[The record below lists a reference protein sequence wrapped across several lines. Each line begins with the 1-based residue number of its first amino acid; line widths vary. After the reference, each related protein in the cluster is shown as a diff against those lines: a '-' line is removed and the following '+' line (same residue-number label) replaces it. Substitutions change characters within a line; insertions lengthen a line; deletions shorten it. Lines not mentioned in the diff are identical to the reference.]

1 MRIKGVEIENFRLL
15 RDVAIGLE
23 DRTTLIVGRNNS
35 GKTSIAELFQRL
47 LSEKSPSFRLEDFSL
62 GCHERFFKAFEAF
75 QAEASAPD
83 VVALLPSIKVKI
95 DITYDVSAPDLGP
108 LSDCIVDLD
117 PNCSDARLIFT
128 FGPRPTAP
136 TTLFAD
142 LSVGEDV
149 AVNRITLFRALGSR
163 VTGSYGASLEAVDPN
178 DQTNRKSLEPKTL
191 TALVRGGFIN
201 AQRGLDD
208 NTHRERDV
216 LGKVVEV
223 LFQSALTDPV
233 DAEKRTTAEQLTA
246 AVEQI
251 QRDLQAGFNA
261 KLTSLLPTFDLF
273 GYPGLSDPGLVTET
287 SFDVDKLLN
296 DHTKVRY
303 VGVNGVTLPETYNG
317 LGVRNLVYMLFQ
329 LLRFFREYQAT
340 PTAAG
345 VHLIFIEEP
354 EAHLHPQMQEVF
366 IRQLDQI
373 SSAFVAQLNENR
385 PWPVQFVVTTHS
397 PHMAN
402 EARFEAM
409 RYFLSVLDG
418 EGMRRA
424 VVKDLRK
431 GMSGAPEPDREF
443 LHQYLT
449 LTRCDLFFADKAIL
463 IEGAAERI
471 LLPAMI
477 RKTDSAAAGQPHLGS
492 QYLTVM
498 EVGGAYAHR
507 FFDLLSFLELR
518 TLIITDI
525 DAVKLNDR
533 GKRVAVPVA
542 EGLFTS
548 NGCLKALFGDDVSP
562 EALLAK
568 TAVEKSNG
576 IRRVAFQIPEAEG
589 GPCGRSFE
597 DAFILAN
604 PARFPLGDGDHALA
618 AYALAIDQKKSSFAL
633 EHAIEHTDW
642 NVPEYIAEGL
652 RWLAEGNLAP
662 EEPVPPIAVET
673 VAAAT
678 GVAIN
683 VDEVSDNGSGSGKSG
698 RRRRA
703 HRA

>member
-15 RDVAIGLE
+15 RDVAVGLE
-23 DRTTLIVGRNNS
+23 ERTTLIVGRNNS
-35 GKTSIAELFQRL
+35 GKTSIAELFRRL
-47 LSEKSPSFRLEDFSL
+47 LGEKLPSFRIEDFSL
-62 GCHERFFKAFEAF
+62 GCHECFWIAFEAYRAG
-75 QAEASAPD
+75 QSTPD
-83 VVALLPSIKVKI
+83 VIALLPSIKVMI
-95 DITYDVSAPDLGP
+95 DIAYDVNSPDLGP

-117 PNCSDARLIFT
+117 PNCTDARLILT

-136 TTLFAD
+136 STLFAD
-142 LSVGEDV
+142 IGVGDDDV
-149 AVNRITLFRALGSR
+149 ATNRLNLFRAAGSR
-163 VTGSYGASLEAVDPN
+163 LAGAYMASLEAVDPN
-178 DQTNRKSLEPKTL
+178 DPTNRKSLEPKTL
-191 TALVRGGFIN
+191 TALIRGGFIN

-208 NTHRERDV
+208 DTHRERDV

-223 LFQSALTDPV
+223 LFQSALTDPI
-233 DAEKRTTAEQLTA
+233 DPEKRTTAEQLKA

-251 QRDLQAGFNA
+251 QGDLHAGFNA

-303 VGVNGVTLPETYNG
+303 VGVNGMTLPETYNG
-317 LGVRNLVYMLFQ
+317 LGVRNLVYMLLQ

-340 PTAAG
+340 PTSAG

-366 IRQLDQI
+366 IRQLDHI
-373 SSAFVAQLNENR
+373 ISAFVAQLNENR
-385 PWPVQFVVTTHS
+385 PWPVQFVVSTHS

-402 EARFEAM
+402 EARFESM
-409 RYFLSVLDG
+409 RYFLSVPDG
-418 EGMRRA
+418 DGMRRS

-431 GMSGAPEPDREF
+431 GMGGASQPDREF

-449 LTRCDLFFADKAIL
+449 LTRCDLFFADKAVL
-463 IEGAAERI
+463 IEGTAERI

-477 RKTDSAAAGQPHLGS
+477 RKTDSAAADQPQLGS

-525 DAVKLNDR
+525 DAVKPNNR

-542 EGLFTS
+542 EGAFTS
-548 NGCLKALFGDDVSP
+548 NGCLKAWFGDDVSP
-562 EALLAK
+562 ETLLGKAEPDK
-568 TAVEKSNG
+568 TAG
-576 IRRVAFQIPEAEG
+576 IRRVAFQIPEADG

-604 PARFPLGDGDHALA
+604 PARFPLGDGDQALA
-618 AYALAIDQKKSSFAL
+618 AYALAGDQKKSAFAL

-642 NVPEYIAEGL
+642 NVPRYIAEGL
-652 RWLAEGNLAP
+652 RWLAQGNPAP
-662 EEPVPPIAVET
+662 VEPAPSVAVEI
-673 VAAAT
+673 VADAA
-678 GVAIN
+678 GVAVN
-683 VDEVSDNGSGSGKSG
+683 VAEVGENG
-698 RRRRA
+698 
-703 HRA
+703 

>member
-1 MRIKGVEIENFRLL
+1 MRIKEVQIENFRLL
-15 RDVAIGLE
+15 RDVAVGFE

-35 GKTSIAELFQRL
+35 GKTSIAELFRRL
-47 LSEKSPSFRLEDFSL
+47 LGDKVPSFRIEDFSL
-62 GCHERFFKAFEAF
+62 GCHECFWTAFEASN
-75 QAEASAPD
+75 AGTPAPD
-83 VVALLPSIKVKI
+83 IVELLPSIKITI
-95 DITYDVSAPDLGP
+95 DITYDIDAPDLGP
-108 LSDCIVDLD
+108 LSECIVDLD
-117 PNCSDARLIFT
+117 PDSSDARLVLT
-128 FGPRPTAP
+128 YGPRPTAP
-136 TTLFAD
+136 AALFTD
-142 LSVGEDV
+142 LAVGDDV
-149 AVNRITLFRALGSR
+149 AINRRNLFRALGSR
-163 VTGSYGASLEAVDPN
+163 VQAAYAASLEAVDPN
-178 DQTNRKSLEPKTL
+178 DPTNRKSLEPKTL
-191 TALVRGGFIN
+191 TTLIRGGFIN

-208 NTHRERDV
+208 DTHRERDV

-233 DAEKRTTAEQLTA
+233 DPEKRTTAEQLKE

-251 QRDLQAGFNA
+251 QGDLHAGFNA

-287 SFDVDKLLN
+287 SFDVEKLLN

-303 VGVNGVTLPETYNG
+303 VGVNGMTLPETYNG
-317 LGVRNLVYMLFQ
+317 LGVRNLVYMLLQ

-373 SSAFVAQLNENR
+373 TNAFVAQLNEDR

-409 RYFLSVLDG
+409 RYFLSVPDG
-418 EGMRRA
+418 EGMRRS

-431 GMSGAPEPDREF
+431 GMGGATEPDREF

-449 LTRCDLFFADKAIL
+449 LTRCDLFFADKAVL
-463 IEGAAERI
+463 IEGTAERI

-477 RKTDSAAAGQPHLGS
+477 RKTDSAAAGQPQLGS

-525 DAVKLNDR
+525 DAVKPNDG

-542 EGLFTS
+542 EGVFTS

-562 EALLAK
+562 EALLGK
-568 TAVEKSNG
+568 TAAEKTTG
-576 IRRVAFQIPEAEG
+576 IRRIAFQIPEAQD

-604 PARFPLGDGDHALA
+604 PARFPLGDGDRALA
-618 AYALAIDQKKSSFAL
+618 AYALAGDQKKSTFAL
-633 EHAIEHTDW
+633 EHAIEHIEW
-642 NVPEYIAEGL
+642 NVPRYVAEGL
-652 RWLAEGNLAP
+652 RWLAEGNPAP
-662 EEPVPPIAVET
+662 AEPAPPVAVEI
-673 VAAAT
+673 VADAA
-678 GVAIN
+678 GVAVN
-683 VDEVSDNGSGSGKSG
+683 VAEVGDNG
-698 RRRRA
+698 
-703 HRA
+703 

>member
-1 MRIKGVEIENFRLL
+1 MRIKSVEIENFRLL
-15 RDVAIGLE
+15 REVALGLE

-35 GKTSIAELFQRL
+35 GKTSIAELFRRL
-47 LSEKSPSFRLEDFSL
+47 LGDKVPSFRIEDFSL
-62 GCHERFFKAFEAF
+62 GCHESFWKAFEAF
-75 QAEASAPD
+75 QAGNSVAD
-83 VVALLPSIKVKI
+83 VVALLPFIKVTI

-117 PNCSDARLIFT
+117 PNCSDARLVVT
-128 FGPRPTAP
+128 YGPRPTAP
-136 TTLFAD
+136 AALFGD
-142 LSVGEDV
+142 LTVGEDV
-149 AVNRITLFRALGSR
+149 TANRQTLFRALGSR
-163 VTGSYGASLEAVDPN
+163 VASAYGASLEAVDPN
-178 DQTNRKSLEPKTL
+178 DPTNRKALETKAL
-191 TALVRGGFIN
+191 TALIRGGFIN

-208 NTHRERDV
+208 DTHRERDV

-223 LFQSALTDPV
+223 LFQAALTDPV
-233 DAEKRTTAEQLTA
+233 DPKKRTTAEQLKA
-246 AVEQI
+246 AVEEI
-251 QRDLQAGFNA
+251 QGDLHVGFNA

-303 VGVNGVTLPETYNG
+303 VGVNGMTLPETYNG
-317 LGVRNLVYMLFQ
+317 LGVRNLVYMLLQ

-373 SSAFVAQLNENR
+373 TSAFVAQLNENR

-409 RYFLSVLDG
+409 RYFMSVPDG
-418 EGMRRA
+418 EGTRRS
-424 VVKDLRK
+424 VVKDLRN
-431 GMSGAPEPDREF
+431 GMGGAPEPDREF

-449 LTRCDLFFADKAIL
+449 LTRCDLFFADKAVL
-463 IEGAAERI
+463 IEGTAERI

-477 RKTDSAAAGQPHLGS
+477 RKTDSAADGQPQLGS

-525 DAVKLNDR
+525 DAVRPNDS

-548 NGCLKALFGDDVSP
+548 NGCLKALFGNDVSP
-562 EALLAK
+562 GALLGK
-568 TAVEKSNG
+568 TAAEKTSG
-576 IRRVAFQIPEAEG
+576 IRRVAFQMPEAEG

-604 PARFPLGDGDHALA
+604 PARFPLGDGDLAQA
-618 AYALAIDQKKSSFAL
+618 AYVLAGDQKKSTFAL
-633 EHAIEHTDW
+633 EHAIESTDW
-642 NVPEYIAEGL
+642 NVPGYIAEGL
-652 RWLAEGNLAP
+652 RWLAEGNPAP
-662 EEPVPPIAVET
+662 AESAAPVAVEI
-673 VAAAT
+673 VADAA
-678 GVAIN
+678 GVAVN
-683 VDEVSDNGSGSGKSG
+683 VAGVVDS
-698 RRRRA
+698 A
-703 HRA
+703 

>member
-1 MRIKGVEIENFRLL
+1 MQIKQVEIENFRLL
-15 RDVAIGLE
+15 RNVAVGLE
-23 DRTTLIVGRNNS
+23 NRTTLIVGRNNS
-35 GKTSIAELFQRL
+35 GKTSIAELFRRL
-47 LSEKSPSFRLEDFSL
+47 LGEKSPSFRIEDFSL
-62 GCHERFFKAFEAF
+62 GCYESFWTAFEAF
-75 QAEASAPD
+75 QAGTSLTD
-83 VVALLPSIKVKI
+83 VATFLPTIKVTI
-95 DITYDVSAPDLGP
+95 DITYDVNALDLGP

-128 FGPRPTAP
+128 YGPQPTAP
-136 TTLFAD
+136 AMLFSD
-142 LSVGEDV
+142 LAVGEDV
-149 AVNRITLFRALGSR
+149 AANRSTLFRALGSR
-163 VTGSYGASLEAVDPN
+163 VSGAYTASLEAVDPN
-178 DQTNRKSLEPKTL
+178 DPTNRKSLELKTL

-208 NTHRERDV
+208 DTYRERDV
-216 LGKVVEV
+216 LGKIVEV
-223 LFQSALTDPV
+223 LFQSALADPV
-233 DAEKRTTAEQLTA
+233 DPEKRTTAEQLKA
-246 AVEQI
+246 AVEKI
-251 QRDLQAGFNA
+251 QGDLHRGFNA

-287 SFDVDKLLN
+287 NFDVDKLLK
-296 DHTKVRY
+296 DHTTVRY
-303 VGVNGVTLPETYNG
+303 VGVNGMTLPETYNG
-317 LGVRNLVYMLFQ
+317 LGVRNLVYMLLQ

-340 PTAAG
+340 PTSAG

-373 SSAFVAQLNENR
+373 TNAFVAQLNENR
-385 PWPVQFVVTTHS
+385 PWPVQFVITTHS

-402 EARFEAM
+402 EAHFEAI
-409 RYFLSVLDG
+409 RYFLSLPDG
-418 EGMRRA
+418 EGMHRS

-431 GMSGAPEPDREF
+431 GMGGAPEPDREF

-449 LTRCDLFFADKAIL
+449 LTRCDLFFADKAVL
-463 IEGAAERI
+463 IEGTAERI

-477 RKTDSAAAGQPHLGS
+477 RKTDSAAAGQPQLGS

-507 FFDLLSFLELR
+507 FFDLLSFLKLR

-525 DAVKLNDR
+525 DAVKPNNG
-533 GKRVAVPVA
+533 GKRVAAPVS

-562 EALLAK
+562 EALLGK
-568 TAVEKSNG
+568 TVAEKTTG
-576 IRRVAFQIPEAEG
+576 IRRIAFQVPEAEG

-604 PARFPLGDGDHALA
+604 PERFPLGDSDPALA
-618 AYALAIDQKKSSFAL
+618 AYKLASDQKKSTFAL

-642 NVPEYIAEGL
+642 NVPRYISEGL
-652 RWLAEGNLAP
+652 RWLAEGDPARAEPAP
-662 EEPVPPIAVET
+662 SIAVES
-673 VAAAT
+673 VAAAA
-678 GVAIN
+678 GVAVN
-683 VDEVSDNGSGSGKSG
+683 VAEVGDNG
-698 RRRRA
+698 
-703 HRA
+703 

>member
-15 RDVAIGLE
+15 RDVAVGLE
-23 DRTTLIVGRNNS
+23 ERTTLIVGRNNS
-35 GKTSIAELFQRL
+35 GKTSIAELFRRL
-47 LSEKSPSFRLEDFSL
+47 LGEKSPSFRIEDFSL
-62 GCHERFFKAFEAF
+62 GCHECFWIAFEAF
-75 QAEASAPD
+75 RAGQSAPD
-83 VVALLPSIKVKI
+83 VIALLPSIKVAI
-95 DITYDVSAPDLGP
+95 DIAYDVDSPDLGP

-117 PNCSDARLIFT
+117 PNCTDARLILT
-128 FGPRPTAP
+128 FGPRATAP
-136 TTLFAD
+136 GTLFAD
-142 LSVGEDV
+142 IGVGDDV
-149 AVNRITLFRALGSR
+149 AINRLNLFRALGSR
-163 VTGSYGASLEAVDPN
+163 LAGAYVASLEAVDPN
-178 DQTNRKSLEPKTL
+178 DPTNRKSLEPKTL
-191 TALVRGGFIN
+191 TALIRGGFIN

-208 NTHRERDV
+208 DTHRERDV

-223 LFQSALTDPV
+223 LFQSALTDPI
-233 DAEKRTTAEQLTA
+233 DPEKRTTAEQLKA

-251 QRDLQAGFNA
+251 QGDLHAGFNA

-273 GYPGLSDPGLVTET
+273 GYPGLTDPGLVTET

-303 VGVNGVTLPETYNG
+303 VGVNGMTLPETYNG
-317 LGVRNLVYMLFQ
+317 LGVRNLVYMLLQ
-329 LLRFFREYQAT
+329 LLRFFREYQTT
-340 PTAAG
+340 PTSAG

-373 SSAFVAQLNENR
+373 ISAFVAQLNENR
-385 PWPVQFVVTTHS
+385 PWPVQFVVSTHS

-402 EARFEAM
+402 EAGFESM
-409 RYFLSVLDG
+409 RYFLSVPDG
-418 EGMRRA
+418 DGMRRS

-431 GMSGAPEPDREF
+431 GMGGAPQPDREF

-449 LTRCDLFFADKAIL
+449 LTRCDLFFADKAVL
-463 IEGAAERI
+463 IEGTAERI

-477 RKTDSAAAGQPHLGS
+477 RKTDNAAAGGPQLAS

-525 DAVKLNDR
+525 DAVKPNNS

-542 EGLFTS
+542 EGAFTS
-548 NGCLKALFGDDVSP
+548 NGCLKAWFGDDVSP
-562 EALLAK
+562 ETLLGKAEPDK
-568 TAVEKSNG
+568 TAG
-576 IRRVAFQIPEAEG
+576 IRRVAFQIPEADG

-604 PARFPLGDGDHALA
+604 PARFPLGEDDRALA
-618 AYALAIDQKKSSFAL
+618 AYALARDQKKSTFAL

-642 NVPEYIAEGL
+642 NVPRYIAEGL
-652 RWLAEGNLAP
+652 RWLAQGNPAP
-662 EEPVPPIAVET
+662 VEPAPSVAVEI
-673 VAAAT
+673 VADAA
-678 GVAIN
+678 GVAVN
-683 VDEVSDNGSGSGKSG
+683 VAEVEENG
-698 RRRRA
+698 
-703 HRA
+703 

>member
-1 MRIKGVEIENFRLL
+1 MRIKAVKIENFRLL
-15 RDVAIGLE
+15 RDVAVGLE
-23 DRTTLIVGRNNS
+23 DRTTLIVGQNNS
-35 GKTSIAELFQRL
+35 GKTSIAELFRRL
-47 LSEKSPSFRLEDFSL
+47 LGEKSPSFRLEDFSL
-62 GCHERFFKAFEAF
+62 GCHERFWTAFEAF
-75 QAEASAPD
+75 HAGATASD
-83 VVALLPSIKVKI
+83 IVVLLPSIKVTI
-95 DITYDVSAPDLGP
+95 DFTYDVNAPDLGP
-108 LSDCIVDLD
+108 LSECIVDLD
-117 PNCSDARLIFT
+117 PNCNEARLILT
-128 FGPRPTAP
+128 YGPRPTAP

-142 LSVGEDV
+142 LTVGEDA
-149 AVNRITLFRALGSR
+149 AVNRSTLFRALGSR
-163 VTGSYGASLEAVDPN
+163 VPGAYAASLEAVDPN
-178 DQTNRKSLEPKTL
+178 DPTNRKSLEPKTL

-208 NTHRERDV
+208 DTHRERDV

-233 DAEKRTTAEQLTA
+233 DPERRTTAEQLKA

-251 QRDLQAGFNA
+251 QGDLHAGFNA

-303 VGVNGVTLPETYNG
+303 VGVNGMTLPETYNG
-317 LGVRNLVYMLFQ
+317 LGVRNLVYMLLQ

-373 SSAFVAQLNENR
+373 TSAFVAQLNENR

-409 RYFLSVLDG
+409 RYFLSVPDG
-418 EGMRRA
+418 EGIRRS

-431 GMSGAPEPDREF
+431 GMGGAPEPDREF

-449 LTRCDLFFADKAIL
+449 LTRCDLFFADKAVL
-463 IEGAAERI
+463 IEGTAERI

-477 RKTDSAAAGQPHLGS
+477 RKTDSSAAGQPQLGS

-525 DAVKLNDR
+525 DAVRPNDG
-533 GKRVAVPVA
+533 GKRVAAPVA
-542 EGLFTS
+542 EGVFTS

-568 TAVEKSNG
+568 TTAEKTTS
-576 IRRVAFQIPEAEG
+576 IRRIAFQIPEAPG

-604 PARFPLGDGDHALA
+604 PARFPLGDDDRALA
-618 AYALAIDQKKSSFAL
+618 AYALAGDQKKSTFAL
-633 EHAIEHTDW
+633 EHAIEHTEW
-642 NVPEYIAEGL
+642 NVPQYIAEGL
-652 RWLAEGNLAP
+652 RWLAQGNPASA
-662 EEPVPPIAVET
+662 EPVPPIGVEIAADVAVN
-673 VAAAT
+673 VA
-678 GVAIN
+678 
-683 VDEVSDNGSGSGKSG
+683 EVGDNG
-698 RRRRA
+698 
-703 HRA
+703 

>member
-15 RDVAIGLE
+15 RDVAVGLE
-23 DRTTLIVGRNNS
+23 ERTTLIVGRNNS
-35 GKTSIAELFQRL
+35 GKTSIAELFRRL
-47 LSEKSPSFRLEDFSL
+47 LGEKSPSFRIEDFSL
-62 GCHERFFKAFEAF
+62 GCHECFWIAFEAF
-75 QAEASAPD
+75 RAGQSAPD
-83 VVALLPSIKVKI
+83 VIALLPSIKVAI
-95 DITYDVSAPDLGP
+95 DIAYDVDSPDLGP

-117 PNCSDARLIFT
+117 PNCTDARLILT
-128 FGPRPTAP
+128 FGPRATAP
-136 TTLFAD
+136 GTLFAD
-142 LSVGEDV
+142 IGVGDDV
-149 AVNRITLFRALGSR
+149 AINRLNLFRALGSR
-163 VTGSYGASLEAVDPN
+163 LAGAYVASLEAVDPN
-178 DQTNRKSLEPKTL
+178 DPTNRKSLEPKTL
-191 TALVRGGFIN
+191 TALIRGGFIN

-208 NTHRERDV
+208 DTHRERDV

-223 LFQSALTDPV
+223 LFQSALTDPI
-233 DAEKRTTAEQLTA
+233 DPEKRTTAEQLKA

-251 QRDLQAGFNA
+251 QGDLHAGFNA

-273 GYPGLSDPGLVTET
+273 GYPGLTDPGLVTET

-303 VGVNGVTLPETYNG
+303 VGVNGMTLPETYNG
-317 LGVRNLVYMLFQ
+317 LGVRNLVYMLLQ
-329 LLRFFREYQAT
+329 LLRFFREYQTT
-340 PTAAG
+340 PTSAG

-373 SSAFVAQLNENR
+373 ISAFVAQLNENR
-385 PWPVQFVVTTHS
+385 PWPVQFVVSTHS

-402 EARFEAM
+402 EARFESM
-409 RYFLSVLDG
+409 RYFLSVPDG
-418 EGMRRA
+418 DGMRRS

-431 GMSGAPEPDREF
+431 GMGGAPQPDREF

-449 LTRCDLFFADKAIL
+449 LTRCDLFFADKAVL
-463 IEGAAERI
+463 IEGTAERI

-477 RKTDSAAAGQPHLGS
+477 RKTDNAAAGGPQLAS

-525 DAVKLNDR
+525 DAVKPNNS

-542 EGLFTS
+542 EGAFTS
-548 NGCLKALFGDDVSP
+548 NGCLKAWFGDDVSP
-562 EALLAK
+562 ETLLGKAEPDK
-568 TAVEKSNG
+568 TAG
-576 IRRVAFQIPEAEG
+576 IRRVAFQIPEADG

-604 PARFPLGDGDHALA
+604 PARFPLGEDDRALA
-618 AYALAIDQKKSSFAL
+618 AYALAGDQKKSTFAL

-642 NVPEYIAEGL
+642 NVPRYIAEGL
-652 RWLAEGNLAP
+652 RWLAQGNPAP
-662 EEPVPPIAVET
+662 VEPAPSVAVEI
-673 VAAAT
+673 VADAA
-678 GVAIN
+678 GVAVN
-683 VDEVSDNGSGSGKSG
+683 VAEVEENG
-698 RRRRA
+698 
-703 HRA
+703 

>member
-15 RDVAIGLE
+15 RDVAVGLE
-23 DRTTLIVGRNNS
+23 ERTTLIVGRNNS
-35 GKTSIAELFQRL
+35 GKTSIAELFRRL
-47 LSEKSPSFRLEDFSL
+47 LSEKSPSFRIEDFSL
-62 GCHERFFKAFEAF
+62 GCHECFWTAF
-75 QAEASAPD
+75 QSFQAGGAAPD
-83 VVALLPSIKVKI
+83 VVALLPSIKVTI
-95 DITYDVSAPDLGP
+95 DITYDVNAPELGP

-117 PNCSDARLIFT
+117 PNCNDARLILT
-128 FGPRPTAP
+128 YGPRPTAP
-136 TTLFAD
+136 AILFAD
-142 LSVGEDV
+142 LAVGEDV
-149 AVNRITLFRALGSR
+149 ALNRLTLFRALGGR
-163 VTGSYGASLEAVDPN
+163 VAGAYTASLEAVDPN
-178 DQTNRKSLEPKTL
+178 DPTNRKSLEPKTL
-191 TALVRGGFIN
+191 TALIRGGFIN

-208 NTHRERDV
+208 DTHRERDV

-223 LFQSALTDPV
+223 LFQSALSDPV
-233 DAEKRTTAEQLTA
+233 DSEKRTTAEQLKA

-251 QRDLQAGFNA
+251 QGDLHAGFNA

-303 VGVNGVTLPETYNG
+303 VGVNGMTLPETYNG
-317 LGVRNLVYMLFQ
+317 LGVRNLVYMLLQ
-329 LLRFFREYQAT
+329 LLRFFREYQST

-373 SSAFVAQLNENR
+373 TSAFVAQLNENR

-409 RYFLSVLDG
+409 RYFLSVPDG
-418 EGMRRA
+418 EGMRRS

-431 GMSGAPEPDREF
+431 GMGGAPAPDREF

-463 IEGAAERI
+463 IEGTAERI

-477 RKTDSAAAGQPHLGS
+477 RKTDSAAGQPQLGS

-518 TLIITDI
+518 TLIITDV
-525 DAVKLNDR
+525 DAVKPNDS
-533 GKRVAVPVA
+533 GKRIAVPVA
-542 EGLFTS
+542 EGAFTS
-548 NGCLKALFGDDVSP
+548 NGCLKAWFGDDVSP
-562 EALLAK
+562 KALLAK
-568 TAVEKSNG
+568 VAPDKTAG
-576 IRRVAFQIPEAEG
+576 IRRVAFQMPEADG

-604 PARFPLGDGDHALA
+604 PVRFPLGDGDHALA
-618 AYALAIDQKKSSFAL
+618 AYALAGDQKKSAFAL

-642 NVPEYIAEGL
+642 NVPRYIAEGL
-652 RWLAEGNLAP
+652 RWLAEGNPAP
-662 EEPVPPIAVET
+662 AEPGPPVAVEI
-673 VAAAT
+673 VADAA
-678 GVAIN
+678 GVAVN
-683 VDEVSDNGSGSGKSG
+683 VAEVGENG
-698 RRRRA
+698 
-703 HRA
+703 